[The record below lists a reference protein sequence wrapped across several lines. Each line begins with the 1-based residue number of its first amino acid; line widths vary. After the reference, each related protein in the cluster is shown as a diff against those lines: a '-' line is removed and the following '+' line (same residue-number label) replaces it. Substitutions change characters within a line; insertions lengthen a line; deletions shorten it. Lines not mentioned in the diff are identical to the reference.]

1 MVLENMHMCDLRCVG
16 DIYTAERIEKIRNVG
31 LLILPAHTDSRI
43 EKVLDNIERENIAA
57 EIYAEDDD
65 SMLICLIK
73 GCCEFKKKFWDF
85 QK

>member
-1 MVLENMHMCDLRCVG
+1 MVLENMCVCDLRCVG
-16 DIYTAERIEKIRNVG
+16 DIYTAARIEKIRNVG
-31 LLILPAHTDSRI
+31 LLILPAHPDSRI
-43 EKVLDNIERENIAA
+43 EKVLDNVERENIAA

-85 QK
+85 PK

>member
-1 MVLENMHMCDLRCVG
+1 MVLENMHVCDLRCVG

-43 EKVLDNIERENIAA
+43 EKVLDNIEHENIAA